1 VDVVERC
8 DANELLHDLDRDAAV
23 LPHGASADDGA
34 QRPRDAAAAADH
46 LADVVGRDVE
56 QERQLALPLLRL
68 DANGV
73 RLVDQPPRELLQE
86 LSRCRSP

>member
-1 VDVVERC
+1 VDVVERRNAHALF
-8 DANELLHDLDRDAAV
+8 DDLDRDAAV
-23 LPHGASADDGA
+23 LARGSRAHDRP
-34 QRPRDAAAAADH
+34 QRARDPAAAADH

-73 RLVDQPPRELLQE
+73 RIVDQPPRELLQE
-86 LSRCRSP
+86 LSRCRAP